1 MRSRSL
7 EQLTTSKMPSNKQ
20 EDFRFTDLS
29 PILQSDLKPSFE
41 DQISNTAILD
51 EAQLDYPAK
60 NRVILL
66 DGRIQWKLTSLT
78 EEWKAVLS
86 DAASNPHLIEKLVI
100 LFLTRTV
107 LKFYILF

>member
-1 MRSRSL
+1 
-7 EQLTTSKMPSNKQ
+7 MPSNKQ